1 MWNSYA
7 IKQSSPAI
15 VWLSASVFP
24 HWGERKLINVSFT
37 CVNGNFKFPIHKK
50 SQALVEKKNPFTGE
64 AIIFLYHVSVLSVRA
79 DVSVNMFCHE
89 FKKDPPKKF
98 QRIQVFGM
106 VHKSEVCRNHLFLL
120 VCFTVTSSFGLSLL
134 FCYKSRRFYQLV
146 KTDLATHETFH
157 CQVKTRPVF
166 HKINEKLQ
174 HSKQWTSMNPGG
186 GLIMQYGIQ
195 QAGDSSSDEW
205 LRRLHSA
212 LTQSLWASAPKKA
225 EGTPLPSP
233 HSSSNEDQRRGYQA
247 LNQPQVHFTYVLM
260 NLRSCAEPLR
270 AQGIAPPMPYQHSS
284 EDTVNKTA
292 WAIADRRR
300 LDTHRQH
307 IGVWSCD
314 IRRAGGGIVYAIM
327 ITCCNLSWGLL
338 NSQLLQW
345 S

>member
-50 SQALVEKKNPFTGE
+50 SQALVEKKIP
-64 AIIFLYHVSVLSVRA
+64 LQVKLLS
-79 DVSVNMFCHE
+79 SYIMFQFYLSGQMCQSIC
-89 FKKDPPKKF
+89 FVMNLKKDPPKKF

-157 CQVKTRPVF
+157 CQVQTRPVF

-174 HSKQWTSMNPGG
+174 HSKQ
-186 GLIMQYGIQ
+186 
-195 QAGDSSSDEW
+195 
-205 LRRLHSA
+205 
-212 LTQSLWASAPKKA
+212 
-225 EGTPLPSP
+225 
-233 HSSSNEDQRRGYQA
+233 
-247 LNQPQVHFTYVLM
+247 
-260 NLRSCAEPLR
+260 
-270 AQGIAPPMPYQHSS
+270 
-284 EDTVNKTA
+284 
-292 WAIADRRR
+292 
-300 LDTHRQH
+300 
-307 IGVWSCD
+307 
-314 IRRAGGGIVYAIM
+314 
-327 ITCCNLSWGLL
+327 
-338 NSQLLQW
+338 
-345 S
+345 

>member
-89 FKKDPPKKF
+89 FKKDPPKKC

-157 CQVKTRPVF
+157 CQVQTRPVF

-174 HSKQWTSMNPGG
+174 HSKQ
-186 GLIMQYGIQ
+186 
-195 QAGDSSSDEW
+195 
-205 LRRLHSA
+205 
-212 LTQSLWASAPKKA
+212 
-225 EGTPLPSP
+225 
-233 HSSSNEDQRRGYQA
+233 
-247 LNQPQVHFTYVLM
+247 
-260 NLRSCAEPLR
+260 
-270 AQGIAPPMPYQHSS
+270 
-284 EDTVNKTA
+284 
-292 WAIADRRR
+292 
-300 LDTHRQH
+300 
-307 IGVWSCD
+307 
-314 IRRAGGGIVYAIM
+314 
-327 ITCCNLSWGLL
+327 
-338 NSQLLQW
+338 
-345 S
+345 